1 VPGLRGSF
9 LRGAVPHGSPLIHM
23 SPHGI
28 TAIVSLP
35 GRGAG
40 LGRSTLDGRLR
51 VRASRFGLASRVGAA
66 VRSGVSCWRCCT
78 ETGSSTGA
86 RNEERADLVRKVLR
100 KLNTRPKNHVCVGAT
115 NGSFCSR
122 VQVDCMEDFDCVDLS
137 PRCEDIDV
145 DGKKECAGVFDP
157 NQVPSVACVNSMCT
171 DTSAPV
177 CEAAGAGSATQCGQ
191 YGLCLD
197 DADCPAGF
205 NCVGLWPDGRKECV
219 PGGGSCSSFAD
230 CPVRQ
235 VCASPREGG
244 VPSCQAGFQP

>member
-1 VPGLRGSF
+1 VPGFSCEDGSCVD
-9 LRGAVPHGSPLIHM
+9 RR
-23 SPHGI
+23 
-28 TAIVSLP
+28 LP
-35 GRGAG
+35 CD
-40 LGRSTLDGRLR
+40 LDDH
-51 VRASRFGLASRVGAA
+51 
-66 VRSGVSCWRCCT
+66 C
-78 ETGSSTGA
+78 
-86 RNEERADLVRKVLR
+86 
-100 KLNTRPKNHVCVGAT
+100 PKNHVCVGAT